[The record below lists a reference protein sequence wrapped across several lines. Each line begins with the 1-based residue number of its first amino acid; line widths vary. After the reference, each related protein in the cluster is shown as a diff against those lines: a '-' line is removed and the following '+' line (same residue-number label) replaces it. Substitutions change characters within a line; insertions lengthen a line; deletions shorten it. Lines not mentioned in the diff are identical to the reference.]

1 MGTAA
6 ALVRFPLGSPDYGMQ
21 NTRLSEAGGV
31 ATPPAQA
38 EIQVSSS
45 STATSQPKRLVV
57 ILSLLSLYTLWG
69 GTYLGMRVALE
80 GFPPLFVAGFRPLPR
95 RLPLFH
101 FSSPRCPA
109 APKPAPRVVG
119 P

>member
-80 GFPPLFVAGFRPLPR
+80 GFRPLFVAAFFPFLPTIPPFSFL
-95 RLPLFH
+95 LPPPG
-101 FSSPRCPA
+101 SPP
-109 APKPAPRVVG
+109 
-119 P
+119 